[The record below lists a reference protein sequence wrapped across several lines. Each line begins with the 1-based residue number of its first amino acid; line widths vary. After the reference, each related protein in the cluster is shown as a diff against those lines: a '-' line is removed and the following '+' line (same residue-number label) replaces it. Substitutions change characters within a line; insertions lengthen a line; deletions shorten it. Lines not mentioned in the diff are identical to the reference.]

1 SSPRLEGGFRCTA
14 PVAGPPLART
24 PRGARAPARPLRRA
38 GKFASIN
45 ATAALHCGQDVLQ
58 LRLLVPLRL
67 HLPAARH
74 LLALRVRD
82 GAGDLRGPDHPRLRA
97 WHHLRGIHDRLR
109 VGQPCQG
116 AEAAAGAHHC
126 RGARGERAGLRLYRH
141 VNNILDA
148 HTGPVGVSSP
158 SILPF
163 SPSHR

>member
-1 SSPRLEGGFRCTA
+1 QAAPGSRGASAAQLQWPARLSRA
-14 PVAGPPLART
+14 
-24 PRGARAPARPLRRA
+24 PRG
-38 GKFASIN
+38 
-45 ATAALHCGQDVLQ
+45 AALHCGQDVLQ

-163 SPSHR
+163 SPSHRTPPS